1 MVGNGS
7 GELITPLVPST
18 QPAGSLQQVM
28 SPTLGYGTAGHGTSV
43 SSVTPNPP
51 IARTEGGLGFTQELA
66 TGRALESTGQS
77 GTAEPD
83 GVQHQV
89 STTSNGGIAST
100 QGVQLLGQ
108 TPGGSPG
115 LEASTGMSGTA
126 SSEALPG
133 GRVVAGNSTGEGFV
147 TPRSQQGLPTIAE
160 MVEGFPVSGRQLMTR
175 VGDFFRVAR
184 TEVMQVPVW
193 QDSHVT
199 PPRSTT
205 RSTGSPDGALGN
217 LALGDGSLGSHGS
230 SPPQVGSHGTPA
242 SFAPPPPGREGSLLS
257 ADVLQRMHALEQRA
271 PHLYGQPFDRPQS
284 RSNSSSLPQEAIQ
297 AEVAR
302 QLAGFDQRAQVQE
315 LEIQRLRRQLE
326 EERVMR
332 EQAMREAAL
341 ARNAPQVANP
351 IPTQVAPPQ
360 EVQVPPQVTHQVQD
374 VASQAVE
381 AFRAPAQSA
390 ASAGRGLLSSLW
402 SGIGGLQEGFVR
414 STTPPGRDGH
424 QPQPLGPL
432 YGSTVPPTPPG
443 RDGTVSSSIPT
454 QVPRPQVHQAPQ
466 ASGSGAQERSTSGG
480 ATTSALPGGTAAPNL
495 GNPVL
500 DALVLGMQQ
509 LQTLQANQLNTP
521 KKEDAP
527 ESVKTGI
534 TALPKLAPPDPSGG
548 SLDFQDWLQQ
558 ISGLMS
564 DFSDSSQVWWSAVV
578 QVSKDAYDRWVTA
591 SPIERLQ
598 VEPDDRTELTEGKW
612 GRVNARACSMLLEAL
627 DPAVKSNIIAR
638 KANQAAPK
646 ILFRLYTTYQPGG
659 TGERNLVLTNLQNP
673 SAVHDATSGVSALRA
688 WGRWYQRCV
697 DFGMNLPDPMVLV
710 GALTAMTKPVISK
723 DVEVT
728 WRTEMVK
735 SALQLH
741 ARPSEE
747 AVRSYH
753 KHLLAEFE
761 TLAGA
766 SKPKK
771 GDVPKVQAFDA
782 SGGSGGNGNPSG
794 GAGAKGGGKGKT
806 CKYFLSPKG
815 CKYGAACRSQ
825 HSMSELSKAER
836 FKKCLNCGSEEH
848 RAAECKATRKQDL
861 KPQEQRPTPKV
872 SQVSQPASSSQP
884 IVQAT
889 PIMSMDSFLQQA
901 SQALRQLEAVQAT
914 QGVSSGATAPA
925 TSISPANPT
934 LEGGGQ
940 QQPPSSQPS
949 IKRLAITSIMPA
961 SCFESQNPGSPTPP
975 LEASDKGLG
984 MAPNDQKMGLGA
996 KMATSAQVYVFNLGQ
1011 KRDFS
1016 P

>member
-1 MVGNGS
+1 M
-7 GELITPLVPST
+7 
-18 QPAGSLQQVM
+18 
-28 SPTLGYGTAGHGTSV
+28 
-43 SSVTPNPP
+43 
-51 IARTEGGLGFTQELA
+51 
-66 TGRALESTGQS
+66 
-77 GTAEPD
+77 
-83 GVQHQV
+83 
-89 STTSNGGIAST
+89 
-100 QGVQLLGQ
+100 
-108 TPGGSPG
+108 
-115 LEASTGMSGTA
+115 
-126 SSEALPG
+126 
-133 GRVVAGNSTGEGFV
+133 
-147 TPRSQQGLPTIAE
+147 
-160 MVEGFPVSGRQLMTR
+160 
-175 VGDFFRVAR
+175 
-184 TEVMQVPVW
+184 
-193 QDSHVT
+193 
-199 PPRSTT
+199 
-205 RSTGSPDGALGN
+205 
-217 LALGDGSLGSHGS
+217 
-230 SPPQVGSHGTPA
+230 
-242 SFAPPPPGREGSLLS
+242 
-257 ADVLQRMHALEQRA
+257 
-271 PHLYGQPFDRPQS
+271 
-284 RSNSSSLPQEAIQ
+284 
-297 AEVAR
+297 
-302 QLAGFDQRAQVQE
+302 
-315 LEIQRLRRQLE
+315 
-326 EERVMR
+326 
-332 EQAMREAAL
+332 
-341 ARNAPQVANP
+341 
-351 IPTQVAPPQ
+351 
-360 EVQVPPQVTHQVQD
+360 
-374 VASQAVE
+374 
-381 AFRAPAQSA
+381 
-390 ASAGRGLLSSLW
+390 
-402 SGIGGLQEGFVR
+402 
-414 STTPPGRDGH
+414 
-424 QPQPLGPL
+424 
-432 YGSTVPPTPPG
+432 
-443 RDGTVSSSIPT
+443 
-454 QVPRPQVHQAPQ
+454 
-466 ASGSGAQERSTSGG
+466 
-480 ATTSALPGGTAAPNL
+480 

-591 SPIERLQ
+591 SFIERLQ

-627 DPAVKSNIIAR
+627 DPAVKSDIIAR

-771 GDVPKVQAFDA
+771 GDVLEVQAFDA

-794 GAGAKGGGKGKT
+794 GAGAKT

-815 CKYGAACRSQ
+815 CKYGAACRSP
-825 HSMSELSKAER
+825 HSMSELSRAER

-901 SQALRQLEAVQAT
+901 SQALRQLEAAQAT

-925 TSISPANPT
+925 TSIPPANPT
-934 LEGGGQ
+934 PTGRWWSAAAAFITTIHQAFGHHFHHASKLLWEPKSWFPN
-940 QQPPSSQPS
+940 PPSGGFGQGVG
-949 IKRLAITSIMPA
+949 
-961 SCFESQNPGSPTPP
+961 NGS
-975 LEASDKGLG
+975 K
-984 MAPNDQKMGLGA
+984 
-996 KMATSAQVYVFNLGQ
+996 
-1011 KRDFS
+1011 
-1016 P
+1016 

>member
-1 MVGNGS
+1 
-7 GELITPLVPST
+7 
-18 QPAGSLQQVM
+18 
-28 SPTLGYGTAGHGTSV
+28 
-43 SSVTPNPP
+43 
-51 IARTEGGLGFTQELA
+51 
-66 TGRALESTGQS
+66 
-77 GTAEPD
+77 
-83 GVQHQV
+83 
-89 STTSNGGIAST
+89 
-100 QGVQLLGQ
+100 
-108 TPGGSPG
+108 
-115 LEASTGMSGTA
+115 
-126 SSEALPG
+126 
-133 GRVVAGNSTGEGFV
+133 
-147 TPRSQQGLPTIAE
+147 
-160 MVEGFPVSGRQLMTR
+160 
-175 VGDFFRVAR
+175 
-184 TEVMQVPVW
+184 
-193 QDSHVT
+193 
-199 PPRSTT
+199 
-205 RSTGSPDGALGN
+205 
-217 LALGDGSLGSHGS
+217 
-230 SPPQVGSHGTPA
+230 
-242 SFAPPPPGREGSLLS
+242 
-257 ADVLQRMHALEQRA
+257 MHALEQRA

-351 IPTQVAPPQ
+351 APQQNPIPTQVAPPQ

-390 ASAGRGLLSSLW
+390 ASAGR
-402 SGIGGLQEGFVR
+402 
-414 STTPPGRDGH
+414 DGH
-424 QPQPLGPL
+424 QPQSLGPL

-466 ASGSGAQERSTSGG
+466 ASGSGAQESSTSGG

-578 QVSKDAYDRWVTA
+578 QVSKDAYDR
-591 SPIERLQ
+591 
-598 VEPDDRTELTEGKW
+598 
-612 GRVNARACSMLLEAL
+612 NARACSMLLEAL
-627 DPAVKSNIIAR
+627 DPAVKSDIIAR

-688 WGRWYQRCV
+688 WVRWYQRCV

-782 SGGSGGNGNPSG
+782 SGGSVAMGILQVGLEPRVGER
-794 GAGAKGGGKGKT
+794 AKHAST
-806 CKYFLSPKG
+806 S
-815 CKYGAACRSQ
+815 CRPRAV
-825 HSMSELSKAER
+825 SMVLRAEAHIP
-836 FKKCLNCGSEEH
+836 CL
-848 RAAECKATRKQDL
+848 L
-861 KPQEQRPTPKV
+861 
-872 SQVSQPASSSQP
+872 
-884 IVQAT
+884 
-889 PIMSMDSFLQQA
+889 
-901 SQALRQLEAVQAT
+901 
-914 QGVSSGATAPA
+914 
-925 TSISPANPT
+925 
-934 LEGGGQ
+934 
-940 QQPPSSQPS
+940 
-949 IKRLAITSIMPA
+949 
-961 SCFESQNPGSPTPP
+961 
-975 LEASDKGLG
+975 
-984 MAPNDQKMGLGA
+984 
-996 KMATSAQVYVFNLGQ
+996 
-1011 KRDFS
+1011 
-1016 P
+1016 

>member
-1 MVGNGS
+1 MS
-7 GELITPLVPST
+7 GLGEGTENRELITPLFST
-18 QPAGSLQQVM
+18 SSQPAGLHQQVM

-51 IARTEGGLGFTQELA
+51 IARAEGGRRFAQELA
-66 TGRALESTGQS
+66 TGRALDSTGQS

-89 STTSNGGIAST
+89 STTNEGGIAST
-100 QGVQLLGQ
+100 PGVQLPGQ
-108 TPGGSPG
+108 APGGSPG

-133 GRVVAGNSTGEGFV
+133 GRVVAGDSTGEGFV

-199 PPRSTT
+199 PPRRTT

-242 SFAPPPPGREGSLLS
+242 SFAPLPPGREGSLLS

-271 PHLYGQPFDRPQS
+271 PHVYGQPFDRPQS

-341 ARNAPQVANP
+341 ARNAPHVANPAPQQNP
-351 IPTQVAPPQ
+351 IPTQVAPSQ

-374 VASQAVE
+374 MASQAVE

-424 QPQPLGPL
+424 QPQPLGPM
-432 YGSTVPPTPPG
+432 YGSTVPTTSRG

-454 QVPRPQVHQAPQ
+454 MPQVRQAPQ
-466 ASGSGAQERSTSGG
+466 ASGSSAQEGSTSGG
-480 ATTSALPGGTAAPNL
+480 ATTSALPGGAAVPFL

-521 KKEDAP
+521 NKEDAP

-534 TALPKLAPPDPSGG
+534 AALPKLAPPDPSGG

-578 QVSKDAYDRWVTA
+578 QVSKDAYDRWVI
-591 SPIERLQ
+591 SR
-598 VEPDDRTELTEGKW
+598 RT
-612 GRVNARACSMLLEAL
+612 
-627 DPAVKSNIIAR
+627 
-638 KANQAAPK
+638 
-646 ILFRLYTTYQPGG
+646 
-659 TGERNLVLTNLQNP
+659 
-673 SAVHDATSGVSALRA
+673 
-688 WGRWYQRCV
+688 
-697 DFGMNLPDPMVLV
+697 
-710 GALTAMTKPVISK
+710 
-723 DVEVT
+723 
-728 WRTEMVK
+728 
-735 SALQLH
+735 
-741 ARPSEE
+741 
-747 AVRSYH
+747 
-753 KHLLAEFE
+753 
-761 TLAGA
+761 
-766 SKPKK
+766 
-771 GDVPKVQAFDA
+771 
-782 SGGSGGNGNPSG
+782 PSG
-794 GAGAKGGGKGKT
+794 
-806 CKYFLSPKG
+806 
-815 CKYGAACRSQ
+815 
-825 HSMSELSKAER
+825 
-836 FKKCLNCGSEEH
+836 
-848 RAAECKATRKQDL
+848 RAR
-861 KPQEQRPTPKV
+861 R
-872 SQVSQPASSSQP
+872 
-884 IVQAT
+884 
-889 PIMSMDSFLQQA
+889 
-901 SQALRQLEAVQAT
+901 
-914 QGVSSGATAPA
+914 
-925 TSISPANPT
+925 
-934 LEGGGQ
+934 
-940 QQPPSSQPS
+940 
-949 IKRLAITSIMPA
+949 
-961 SCFESQNPGSPTPP
+961 
-975 LEASDKGLG
+975 
-984 MAPNDQKMGLGA
+984 
-996 KMATSAQVYVFNLGQ
+996 
-1011 KRDFS
+1011 
-1016 P
+1016 